1 MDTISSLWDILNDIN
16 VNNISGV
23 VVISFFYNYSI
34 CRLYGAIFCI

>member
-23 VVISFFYNYSI
+23 VVISFFI
-34 CRLYGAIFCI
+34 IILFAGCYGAIFCI

>member
-23 VVISFFYNYSI
+23 VVISKLSPLSRTF
-34 CRLYGAIFCI
+34 